1 MVLRWQGIYFSTLSH
16 IAYESQLIVLL
27 LHFGEKKLAKESSS
41 CMIFVWYSW
50 YLLVWYPPKKY
61 LTNFFP
67 LRFFQPFFRRH
78 PIHPK
83 KKNVRLDF
91 RAGENPRLLRS
102 RPLMHPETPF
112 AANGLGRLGG
122 GKTMLASG
130 IDLFSFK
137 LPPKTSHPM
146 VYPSSQL
153 HTSDVG
159 VHVLPHLPSREA
171 LRCPPWHLRCFVHKE
186 KLVTKRAET

>member
-1 MVLRWQGIYFSTLSH
+1 MGPKKEGFSHSH
-16 IAYESQLIVLL
+16 IAYESQLIVASSLR
-27 LHFGEKKLAKESSS
+27 EKKNLQKSQVHAW
-41 CMIFVWYSW
+41 CLFDIHDIC
-50 YLLVWYPPKKY
+50 LIPPKKIFDK
-61 LTNFFP
+61 LLSTSIFSA
-67 LRFFQPFFRRH
+67 FFQAAFNPSL
-78 PIHPK
+78 
-83 KKNVRLDF
+83 KNVR
-91 RAGENPRLLRS
+91 RR
-102 RPLMHPETPF
+102 RPAFWDPGLWCTQRHL

-146 VYPSSQL
+146 VYPSSRL